1 MRHWIHGETFQEKS
15 SEDPSNQPA
24 SFAYEEAALEGV
36 ESPVL
41 GFGSWKFDGRMGQV
55 MDLWSY
61 RNHGYDALEEQ
72 ERDPLRH
79 SHEEAQAKGPLSG
92 SRALDLGTELV
103 SCSRVMVQARVPWD
117 RIHGE
122 AQEMGLVND
131 IREEEREMGLLDRN
145 RGGERVM
152 ELLDRNLGE
161 EQAMGPFDRIHEG
174 GQAMVLLNGSLEE
187 EQAMVPS
194 QPRVCWVRRKHLNL
208 VVLEVWEVW
217 ESL

>member
-1 MRHWIHGETFQEKS
+1 MRHWIHVVTFQEKS
-15 SEDPSNQPA
+15 SEDPSNQPV
-24 SFAYEEAALEGV
+24 SFAYEEAALEGA
-36 ESPVL
+36 ESYPVL
-41 GFGSWKFDGRMGQV
+41 GFGSWKFDGRMGRA

-61 RNHGYDALEEQ
+61 RSHGYDALEEQ
-72 ERDPLRH
+72 ERDLLRH
-79 SHEEAQAKGPLSG
+79 SHEEAQVKGLLSG
-92 SRALDLGTELV
+92 SRALDLETELV
-103 SCSRVMVQARVPWD
+103 SCSHVMVQARVPWG

-122 AQEMGLVND
+122 VQEMGLVND
-131 IREEEREMGLLDRN
+131 IREEEREMELLDRN

-161 EQAMGPFDRIHEG
+161 EQAMEPSDRIHEG
-174 GQAMVLLNGSLEE
+174 GPAMVLVNGNLEEE

-208 VVLEVWEVW
+208 VGLVVW